1 MFFAVRLLSL
11 LASFALN
18 PSLSQAGVEVL
29 FHPKDPTL
37 ARIADWIGSA
47 QKIDIAM
54 YNMDLTDASP
64 IIQKLK
70 SELVQAKI
78 KNGEL
83 QIRMIFEGYGTRPQ
97 ANEKLKIIEALGVDA
112 KYLGKQTKVHH
123 KFAVIDTGHPNQRV
137 ITGSANWSSSSAR
150 NYNENILFFEQQSEI
165 NFRFQQEFNRLWKKS
180 KAFGIDLKIPEVIPT
195 ASDQPGL
202 QVFFNS
208 PRLLKTD
215 LSEST
220 LLQDELGRAIDAAQ
234 NEILVATTR
243 VRLESLLTK
252 IKAAADRGIQI
263 KIIINQDDFKDLYK
277 RAQWLVNQ
285 PNIQL
290 RVKFFNLQVGNYLT
304 YQMHNKMMVVD
315 QKVLITG
322 SFNWSHSGENFHIEN
337 LIQIESEDFP
347 EVVQKYVQE
356 ILWLFELGR
365 DQLPAL
371 LDDLAKTKAR
381 GEKPK
386 CAFNPTAL
394 EVSEITFMISEYRSC
409 DVAN

>member
-1 MFFAVRLLSL
+1 MFFAIRFLALLM
-11 LASFALN
+11 SFALG
-18 PSLSQAGVEVL
+18 PSVSNAEVEVL

-37 ARIADWIGSA
+37 VRIANWIGTA

-54 YNMDLTDASP
+54 YNMDLTDGSP

-70 SELVQAKI
+70 SEPIQSKI
-78 KNGEL
+78 KSGEL
-83 QIRMIFEGYGTRPQ
+83 QIRMIFEGYGTRAQ
-97 ANEKLKIIEALGVDA
+97 ADEKLKMIESLGVDA
-112 KYLGKQTKVHH
+112 RYLGKQPKVHH

-137 ITGSANWSSSSAR
+137 ITGSANWSSSSAK
-150 NYNENILFFEQQSEI
+150 NYNENILFFDQQPES
-165 NFRFQQEFNRLWKKS
+165 NFRFQTEFNRLWKKS
-180 KAFGIDLKIPEVIPT
+180 KPFGIDPKIPEVIPAT
-195 ASDQPGL
+195 SDQKGL

-215 LSEST
+215 PTESI
-220 LLQDELGRAIDAAQ
+220 LLQDQLGQAIDDAQ

-243 VRLESLLTK
+243 IRLESLLNK
-252 IKAAADRGIQI
+252 IKSAADRGIQI

-277 RAQWLVNQ
+277 RAQWLINQ
-285 PNIQL
+285 PNIHL

-315 QKVLITG
+315 RKVLMTG

-337 LIQIESEDFP
+337 LIRFESEDFP
-347 EVVQKYVQE
+347 VLVQKYVQE
-356 ILWLFELGR
+356 ILGLFEMGR
-365 DQLPAL
+365 DDLPVL

-381 GEKPK
+381 GDKPK
-386 CAFNPTAL
+386 CAFSPTAL